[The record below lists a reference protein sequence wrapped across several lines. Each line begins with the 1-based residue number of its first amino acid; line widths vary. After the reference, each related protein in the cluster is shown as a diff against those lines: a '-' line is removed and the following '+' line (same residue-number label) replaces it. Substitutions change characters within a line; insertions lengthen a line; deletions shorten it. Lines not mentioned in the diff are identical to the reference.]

1 MHFGFLSFPGHG
13 HVNPTLP
20 LVEELVRRGHRVSY
34 AVQGAFA
41 AAVER
46 AGATV
51 ITLPGEGVPAMSG
64 FDLRSGAIA
73 ERLGGMVE
81 DALAAF
87 TPVVE
92 AWTADP
98 VDAVCFDKMVVS
110 APMVVEKLGVPGIAL
125 NPTYA
130 GNDEFEPR
138 REMFR
143 HLPADQ
149 RSREATTAMQGAME
163 TLRGKLATFAERH
176 GVTAPRPLEAT
187 PADLNLVFIPRR
199 LQPLADTF
207 DESFVFVGPDL
218 GARGDVDWQPRLAD
232 RPLLFISL
240 GTAFNN
246 QPDFFRT
253 CLEAFGSG
261 PWQVAMAIGEAISV
275 DDLGPVPANVEVR
288 SYFPQPAVLKH
299 AQVFLSHAGMNS
311 TLESLYSGVPLVAV
325 PQMPEQALNAYQVD
339 DLGLGRALDPATI
352 TAKVLRDAVTEVAED
367 RTMRARVAAFSGE
380 LKAAGGAIAAADAIE
395 AQLQPAEREL
405 SLSQG

>member
-20 LVEELVRRGHRVSY
+20 LVEELVSRGHRVSY
-34 AVQGAFA
+34 AIQQSFA
-41 AAVER
+41 ATVER

-51 ITLPGEGVPAMSG
+51 IDLPGDGVPAMSG
-64 FDLRSGAIA
+64 FDLRSGAMVD
-73 ERLGGMVE
+73 RLGGIVE
-81 DALAAF
+81 DALAAY

-92 AWTADP
+92 AWTDDP
-98 VDAVCFDKMVVS
+98 VAAVCFDKMVMS

-149 RSREATTAMQGAME
+149 RSREAAAAMQGAME
-163 TLRGKLATFAERH
+163 SLRGTLTDFAERH
-176 GVTAPRPLEAT
+176 GLTPPRPLEAS

-199 LQPLADTF
+199 LQPQSDTF

-240 GTAFNN
+240 GTTFNN
-246 QPDFFRT
+246 QPEFFRT
-253 CLEAFGSG
+253 CIEAFGSG
-261 PWQVAMAIGEAISV
+261 PRQVAMAIGEAITV
-275 DDLGPVPANVEVR
+275 DDLGPVPANFEVR
-288 SYFPQPAVLKH
+288 PYFPQPAVLKH
-299 AQVFLSHAGMNS
+299 AEVFLSHAGMNS

-325 PQMPEQALNAYQVD
+325 PQMPEQAMNAYQVD
-339 DLGLGRALDPATI
+339 DLGLGRALDPAEI
-352 TAKVLRDAVTEVAED
+352 TAKVLRDAVTDVAAD
-367 RTMRARVAAFSGE
+367 RTMRARVSAFRGE
-380 LKAAGGAIAAADAIE
+380 LKASGGAIAGADAIE
-395 AQLQPAEREL
+395 AYLQRAERPL
-405 SLSQG
+405 SLSKG